1 MSAVMESITSKVLY
15 NRELAPG
22 LFTIGLEWKGVSVL
36 PGQFV
41 MLRVSDSLDP
51 LLRRPFGVYKV
62 LSSKSVKSTGA
73 FKGSGIEVLYSV
85 VGRGTALLAARVVGD
100 SVGILGPIG
109 NGFPLPS
116 KKQKLIMVAGSVGTA
131 PFYLLAK
138 KLGRDSTLIVGARG
152 VEARALARDF
162 KALKCRIEI
171 ATEDGSVGTKGL
183 VTDLLKKELLKEKSE
198 SSVVYACGPTGMLRA
213 VTAVAEAAGV
223 EAYVSLERS
232 MACGIGVCLG
242 CAVKGVPHEPRP
254 GRPPEY
260 AMVCSDGPVF
270 KGSDI
275 EWENL

>member
-1 MSAVMESITSKVLY
+1 MESITSKVLY
-15 NRELAPG
+15 NKELAPG
-22 LFTIGLEWKGVSVL
+22 LFSIGLEWKGVTVQ

-62 LSSKSVKSTGA
+62 LGRRPVVKSTGA
-73 FKGSGIEVLYSV
+73 FKGTGIEVLYAV
-85 VGRGTALLAARVVGD
+85 VGRGTALLSGRVAGD

-109 NGFPLPS
+109 NGFPFPP
-116 KKQKLIMVAGSVGTA
+116 KNKRVIMVAGSVGTA
-131 PFYLLAK
+131 PFYLLADM
-138 KLGRDSTLIVGARG
+138 LGADSTLIIGARG
-152 VEARALARDF
+152 IEAAALARDF
-162 KALKCRIEI
+162 KALKCKLSVV
-171 ATEDGSVGTKGL
+171 TEDGSVGAKGL
-183 VTDLLKKELLKEKSE
+183 VTDILKKVLAKEKSG

-223 EAYVSLERS
+223 EAYVSLERT

-242 CAVKGVPHEPRP
+242 CAVKGVPHDPKP

-275 EWENL
+275 DWENL